1 MKMIVFRPL
10 YIHNQ
15 VFHLA
20 KGHVEWQI
28 LSEYVQIDD
37 AEGPRHHKGFLQ
49 TAATRLI
56 NNN

>member
-1 MKMIVFRPL
+1 MIVLRPL